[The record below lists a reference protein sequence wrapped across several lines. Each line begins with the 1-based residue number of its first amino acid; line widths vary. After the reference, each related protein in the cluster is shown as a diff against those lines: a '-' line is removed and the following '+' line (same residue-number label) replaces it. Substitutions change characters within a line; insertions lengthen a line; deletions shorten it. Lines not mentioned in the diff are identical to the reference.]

1 MSENNPTAEELA
13 EDLMEDL
20 TDEVDVTVD
29 ELEERFNNYIEYDVN
44 PESARQTILRNVASA
59 QGMEVS
65 EALSGGGDGIQKVKV
80 EDIEEEGNFVT
91 LEVEVTELWDNDT
104 DSIAQVGLVHDD
116 TGRIKFKTWDK
127 SEKPLLTEGQ
137 SYRLEGVATDSFQNN
152 MEVSVNSRTEVELID
167 ESFEVPDNTESF
179 TGTVVDVR
187 SGSGLIRRCT
197 EEGCTRVLDN
207 GECAE
212 HGSSVEGEF
221 DLRIKAVL
229 DNGTETQDIVVNKEL
244 TEKITGLP
252 IQEAEQM
259 AKDAL
264 DTDVVGEEMAD
275 RILLNYY
282 QVEGWTSDYDDLIVQ
297 EIDESLGEDEE
308 TSVQELVDRLNSL
321 DAGGFEQEDLTE
333 V

>member
-1 MSENNPTAEELA
+1 MSEEEPTARELA

-20 TDEVDVTVD
+20 GDEVDVTVD

-44 PESARQTILRNVASA
+44 PDSARQTILRNVASA
-59 QGMEVS
+59 NGMEVS
-65 EALSGGGDGIQKVKV
+65 ELLSGGGDGIQKVNV
-80 EDIEEEGNFVT
+80 EDIDEEGEFVT
-91 LEVEVTELWDNDT
+91 VEVEVTELWDNDS
-104 DSIAQVGLVHDD
+104 DSISQVGLVHDN

-137 SYRLEGVATDSFQNN
+137 AYRLEGVATDSYQGN
-152 MEVSVNSRTEVELID
+152 MEISVNSRTEVELID
-167 ESFEVPDNTESF
+167 ESFEEPDNTETFS
-179 TGTVVDVR
+179 GTLVDVR
-187 SGSGLIRRCT
+187 SGSGLIRRCS

-212 HGSSVEGEF
+212 HGDGVEGEF

-229 DNGTETQDIVVNKEL
+229 DNGTDTQDIVVNKEF

-252 IQEAEQM
+252 QQEAEQM

-264 DTDVVGEEMAD
+264 DTDVVGDEMAS

-282 QVEGWTSDYDDLIVQ
+282 TVEGWTSDYGDLIVQ
-297 EIDESLGEDEE
+297 EIEESLENEP
-308 TSVQELVDRLNSL
+308 TVQELVDRVNTL
-321 DAGGFEQEDLTE
+321 DTGDFGQEDLTE